1 MASAA
6 PHVPAHLRA
15 FVVEQDYERYTAID
29 HAVWRFVLLQM
40 RARLEKTAHRAYRDG
55 LDATGISVERIP
67 SIAQMN
73 ECLAR
78 FGWAAVCVDGFIP
91 PRAFQ
96 EFQASA
102 ILPIAADVRTRDHLV
117 YTPAPDIIHEAAGH
131 APILPDPVFSAYV
144 RRIGDLGRQAF
155 TLPEEAPVFAAIHDL
170 SEIKERPTASPEDVA
185 RAEGAL
191 AAAIAGATEASEAT
205 RLSRLYWWTAEYGLV
220 GRVDDY
226 KIYGAGL
233 LSSLG
238 ESESC
243 HDAGVEKIALD
254 ERCMD
259 VAYDITRPQPRLY
272 VAPSFEALHDVL
284 DRASKTLAVSLGG
297 ATALDR
303 AIRSRETASV
313 RFSSGAWVMGV
324 VVDAAP
330 GPYCARVDFTGP
342 VAFAWDGSPAEGK
355 APEPLSDLCVLCGRL
370 EGGGEIDRAD
380 LGTLAGGA
388 HGGLGS
394 IQRIRFAS
402 GASVEGRLVR
412 VVRRRDGRIAYLDW
426 EDARIAFPGAPPRPQ
441 ARYRM
446 LAAGDAVTARAGAVD
461 PSYHPETEF
470 SSVRIPLPGALD
482 AESARLLTLYER
494 AERAH
499 RSGRTAVAATF
510 PLIHASLERDH
521 PREWLLR
528 WNLLESLIKVGAAG
542 ELAASLRSELERL
555 EIAYDGR
562 QPIASGLRYLAGI
575 PRIAA

>member
-1 MASAA
+1 MASSA

-15 FVVEQDYERYTAID
+15 LVVEQAYEQYTSID

-40 RARLEKTAHRAYRDG
+40 RSRLAQTAHRAYRDG
-55 LDATGISVERIP
+55 LDATGISVDRIP

-73 ECLAR
+73 ECLGR

-102 ILPIAADVRTRDHLV
+102 ILPIAADIRTRDHLV

-131 APILPDPVFSAYV
+131 APILPDPVFSAYLQ
-144 RRIGDLGRQAF
+144 RIGDLGRQAF
-155 TLPEEAPVFAAIHDL
+155 TLPEEGAVFRAIHDL
-170 SEIKERPTASPEDVA
+170 SEIKERPGASEDDVV
-185 RAEGAL
+185 RAEAAL

-243 HDAGVEKIALD
+243 HDAAVEKIALD

-272 VAPSFEALHDVL
+272 VTPSFEVLHEVL
-284 DRASKTLAVSLGG
+284 DRAKRSLGVFLG
-297 ATALDR
+297 GPAAVDR

-324 VVDAAP
+324 VAGAAP
-330 GPYCARVDFTGP
+330 GPDCTWVDLTGRVG
-342 VAFAWDGSPAEGK
+342 FAWDGPPLQGASPDV
-355 APEPLSDLCVLCGRL
+355 LSDLCVLCGPL
-370 EGGGEIDRAD
+370 EGGCELDRVTDGEIAHWAD
-380 LGTLAGGA
+380 AGRTT
-388 HGGLGS
+388 H
-394 IQRIRFAS
+394 RVRFAS
-402 GASVEGRLVR
+402 GATVEGRLAR
-412 VVRRRDGRIAYLDW
+412 VVRRTDGRVAYIDW
-426 EDARIAFPGAPPRPQ
+426 DDARIARPGCVPTALQ
-441 ARYRM
+441 RYRM
-446 LAAGDAVTARAGAVD
+446 IAAGDLVTARAGAVD
-461 PSYHPETEF
+461 PGYHSETVY
-470 SSVRIPLPGALD
+470 SAVRVPTALTAD
-482 AESARLLTLYER
+482 PESARVLSLYES

-499 RSGRTAVAATF
+499 RSGQATVAATF
-510 PLIHASLERDH
+510 PLIHAALERDY

-542 ELAASLRSELERL
+542 ELADSLRAELERL
-555 EIAYDGR
+555 EIIYDRR
-562 QPIASGLRYLAGI
+562 QPIASGLQYLERI